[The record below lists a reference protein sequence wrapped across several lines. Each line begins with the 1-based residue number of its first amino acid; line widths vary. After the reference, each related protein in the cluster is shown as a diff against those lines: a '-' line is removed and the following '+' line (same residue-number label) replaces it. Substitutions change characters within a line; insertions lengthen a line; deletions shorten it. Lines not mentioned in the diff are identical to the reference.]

1 MTAAEIAAYIGA
13 AAWAPQIVRW
23 VYRAYVTPQIQVI
36 ASQYASIGYTRLGPI
51 FNLNLAFTAQR
62 KPAVIDAL
70 EMVMTH
76 QDGERHTFQ
85 MQGMSETISDIA
97 DPAGNK
103 TVISKEQV
111 TLAFRI
117 PMETLLEKFVRF
129 QEPRFHTELE
139 PLTQKLAEQV
149 KFEREKGDDYFLRIR
164 GVKEFREILSFHQ
177 NYFWWKAGTYSV
189 VFRMTSPERIKL
201 QHTNFQLHVLQ
212 SDVESLQA
220 NTSHFQN
227 EYENLIRGG
236 EDGFALHEVNWNW
249 RIAKIQRVEF

>member
-13 AAWAPQIVRW
+13 AAWAPQIMRW
-23 VYRAYVTPQIQVI
+23 IYRAYVTPQIQVI
-36 ASQYASIGYTRLGPI
+36 NSQYASVGYTRFGPI

-62 KPAVIDAL
+62 KPAIIDVL
-70 EMVMTH
+70 ESVMTH
-76 QDGERHTFQ
+76 EDGERRTFQ

-129 QEPRFHTELE
+129 QEPRFHAELE
-139 PLTQKLAEQV
+139 PLTQKLAEHL
-149 KFEREKGDDYFLRIR
+149 KFEREKGDDYFNRVR
-164 GVKEFREILSFHQ
+164 ATKEFHEILAFHQ

-189 VFRMTSPERIKL
+189 VFKMASPERIKM
-201 QHTNFQLHVLQ
+201 QQANFQLQLSQ
-212 SDVESLQA
+212 ADVEALHA
-220 NTSHFQN
+220 NTAHFQK

-236 EDGFALHEVNWNW
+236 EDGFSFHQINWNW
-249 RIAKIQRVEF
+249 RVAKIQRFNV